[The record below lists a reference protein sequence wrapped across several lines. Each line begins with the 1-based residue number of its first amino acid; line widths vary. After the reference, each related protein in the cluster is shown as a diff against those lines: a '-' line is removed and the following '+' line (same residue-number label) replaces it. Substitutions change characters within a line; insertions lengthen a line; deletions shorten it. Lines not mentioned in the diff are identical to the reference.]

1 MAFFSGGSGPTS
13 HTFFSQRLR
22 LNYVDYGS
30 ADKPL
35 MVLVHG
41 SRDHAR
47 NWDAVAGR
55 LVKDFHV
62 VAPDL
67 RGHGDSAWAVGS
79 TYAMSEYVLDLT
91 QLLGHIGKT
100 PVTLLGH
107 SLGGAVVLNY
117 AGVYPE
123 TVSKV
128 AAIEGLGP
136 PPELINDDP
145 VDKRMDNW
153 IEEMQ
158 GMASRQPRQYA
169 TIEEAAGR
177 MLETNPHL
185 TKELSEHLTV
195 HGTMRTEAGSYV
207 WKFDNYVRAWGPQK
221 YDYEAVTRLWS
232 RIDCPALLVRGSES
246 WASNPEED
254 GRATHFSNY
263 SYAEVEGAAH
273 WVHHDRFEEFMA
285 ALESFLSTP

>member
-13 HTFFSQRLR
+13 HAFFSQRLR

-41 SRDHAR
+41 NRDHAR
-47 NWDAVAGR
+47 NWDAVADR

-79 TYAMSEYVLDLT
+79 TYSMAEYVLDLT

-107 SLGGAVVLNY
+107 SLGGAVVLHY
-117 AGVYPE
+117 AGIFPK
-123 TVSKV
+123 TVTKLV
-128 AAIEGLGP
+128 AIEGLGP
-136 PPELINDDP
+136 PPNVADDDP
-145 VDKRMDNW
+145 VEKRMTTW

-158 GMASRQPRQYA
+158 GMASRSPRQYDSLA
-169 TIEEAAGR
+169 EAAGR
-177 MLETNPHL
+177 MQVANPHL
-185 TKELSEHLTV
+185 SKEMAEHLTV
-195 HGTMRTEAGSYV
+195 HGTMRTENGTYV

-221 YDYEAVTRLWS
+221 YDYEAVARLWS

-246 WASNPEED
+246 WASNPEKD
-254 GRATHFSNY
+254 GRAQHFKQH
-263 SYAEVEGAAH
+263 SYAEIEGAAH

-285 ALESFLSTP
+285 VLGGFLAT